1 MFLES
6 SISISNLP
14 KSLKNLPSTVLTNRL
29 PVLTNCF
36 QVLANSY
43 RYWRKRIQNILI
55 NYSHCRHSE
64 KSFTGFGETVYMYW
78 WNQNQENEFAF
89 SQYRYMMPQ
98 HVFNGSVTSLWPGLP
113 SASKSVGQLF
123 DQEVGRSAKI
133 SYKGSYTSM
142 VLSGHLFPIE
152 FRPPNQLGGLPGNAS
167 NV

>member
-89 SQYRYMMPQ
+89 SQYRYMMPH
-98 HVFNGSVTSLWPGLP
+98 HVFNGSVTSLCYDPGFRRPVSRSVGCSIERSDGLP
-113 SASKSVGQLF
+113 KFLIR
-123 DQEVGRSAKI
+123 EVTHPW
-133 SYKGSYTSM
+133 SYRGTYFL
-142 VLSGHLFPIE
+142 LSF
-152 FRPPNQLGGLPGNAS
+152 GLQIN
-167 NV
+167 